1 MSSSFL
7 RRLSIIV
14 IFLFSSVIW
23 VGCSDDD
30 PEPEIPY
37 VYVDFIIDPSSIL
50 YNNLNIPGNYA
61 YVNGG
66 YRGIIIYHFTEDE
79 YIAYER
85 TCTYDPQE
93 TCSKLRVDKSGL
105 IAVDS
110 CCDSKFILL
119 DGSPMEGSKA
129 TIALRRYQTS
139 YDPYYKRLHVYN

>member
-23 VGCSDDD
+23 VACSDDD

-66 YRGIIIYHFTEDE
+66 YRGIIIY
-79 YIAYER
+79 
-85 TCTYDPQE
+85 
-93 TCSKLRVDKSGL
+93 
-105 IAVDS
+105 
-110 CCDSKFILL
+110 
-119 DGSPMEGSKA
+119 
-129 TIALRRYQTS
+129 
-139 YDPYYKRLHVYN
+139 